1 MGYISLRSNDL
12 DHHSTDDRL
21 KGNNKKNILNEKNI
35 MQNTVNKNLSVW
47 EDGTIAVTKSI
58 HKVKCFLLKRGR
70 SSYILLYCYR
80 PNIFYTKLMT
90 YFIL

>member
-1 MGYISLRSNDL
+1 MNMGYISLRSNDL

-21 KGNNKKNILNEKNI
+21 KGNNKKNINI
-35 MQNTVNKNLSVW
+35 QNTVYKNLSVW

-70 SSYILLYCYR
+70 SS
-80 PNIFYTKLMT
+80 
-90 YFIL
+90 